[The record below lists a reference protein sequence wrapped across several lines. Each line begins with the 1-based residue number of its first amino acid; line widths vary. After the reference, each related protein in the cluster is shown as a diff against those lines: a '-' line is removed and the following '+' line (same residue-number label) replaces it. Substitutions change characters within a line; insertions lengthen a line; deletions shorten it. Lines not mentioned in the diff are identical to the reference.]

1 MDLSGS
7 APADSATRRHG
18 RSTLADV
25 AALSGVASMTV
36 SRYLRAPQSVS
47 AKTAHKIQAAL
58 SQIAYTPNKQAGLL
72 ASGRSQIVA
81 AIIPNLGNSIFA
93 ETVQGISDTLRGSGL
108 ELLLAST
115 NYSLER
121 EEEQIRAV
129 LGWAPAALIVTGRT
143 HSAGALALMRQAK
156 AGGTPV
162 VEMWDKTPPHA
173 ADVLANGR
181 VDASADRGAKERA
194 NAQADAFEQ
203 IGFNHFAVGQ
213 RMAQH
218 LLGRG
223 YRHLGYVDSAV
234 AQDFRAHERCEGFA
248 QAVQAAG
255 AQVQVIRADISDEPL
270 RAGRQ
275 ALRVLVRAGQSLPR
289 ALAFANDHLC
299 AGAWLEASERGIR
312 VPQDLALL
320 GFGDFALSR
329 ELGLNTSTGQRG
341 LSTVQVQRGS
351 IGVHS
356 ARAVLR
362 ALGLP
367 MLGSAGHAATTEI
380 VPMLV
385 QRATD

>member
-1 MDLSGS
+1 MPLPASLS
-7 APADSATRRHG
+7 ADSSNRRHG

-25 AALSGVASMTV
+25 AKLAGVTSMTV
-36 SRYLRAPQSVS
+36 SRYLRMPDSVAP
-47 AKTAHKIQAAL
+47 KTAHKIQAAL
-58 SQIAYTPNKQAGLL
+58 STTAYRPNKQAGLL

-81 AIIPNLGNSIFA
+81 AIVPNLGNSIFA

-156 AGGTPV
+156 ASGTPV
-162 VEMWDKTPPHA
+162 VEMWDKSHKS
-173 ADVLANGR
+173 
-181 VDASADRGAKERA
+181 ASAEFT
-194 NAQADAFEQ
+194 QV
-203 IGFNHFAVGQ
+203 GFNHSAVGAL
-213 RMAQH
+213 MATH
-218 LLGRG
+218 LVKRG
-223 YRHLGYVDSAV
+223 YTHLGYVDSAV
-234 AQDFRAHERCEGFA
+234 AQDFRAHERGEGFA
-248 QAVQAAG
+248 NAARAAG
-255 AQVQVIRADISDEPL
+255 AQVQVIRADISDDPL

-275 ALRVLVRAGQSLPR
+275 ALRALVLSGQILPR
-289 ALAFANDHLC
+289 ALAFANDQLC
-299 AGAWLEASERGIR
+299 AGAWLEASERGMR
-312 VPQDLALL
+312 VPHDMAML
-320 GFGDFALSR
+320 GFGDFPLSR
-329 ELGLNTSTGQRG
+329 ELGLDASTGLRG

-356 ARAVLR
+356 AQAVLR

-367 MLGSAGHAATTEI
+367 LANAASHAATTAL